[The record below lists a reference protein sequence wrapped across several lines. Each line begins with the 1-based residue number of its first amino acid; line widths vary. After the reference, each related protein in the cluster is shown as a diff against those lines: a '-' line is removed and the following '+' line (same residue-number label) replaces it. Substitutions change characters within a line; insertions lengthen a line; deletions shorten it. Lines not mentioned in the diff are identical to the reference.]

1 MSNFDARLRCI
12 FALLLFGAVC
22 VATGC
27 APMDAQKNTGVQR
40 LYVLYC
46 GEAQIPDL
54 SPWSPGF
61 NIGKPGTFSDNCY
74 LIQHGKDWMLWDSG
88 FPDALAATPE
98 GIVTPRMRAIRTRT
112 LASQLAEIG
121 VAPNQITYLAFSHT
135 HGDHVGNGN
144 LFTAAT
150 LYIQQAEYDAAFG
163 PEPGK
168 YGFVPATYDKLRN
181 SPTVKLQGDFDIFGD
196 GSVKILSTPGHT
208 PGHQSL
214 LVRLPKTGAVVL
226 SGDVAHFEENF
237 VNRRV
242 PGFNFNI
249 EQSRQSM
256 DKIDAIVK
264 AEHAQ
269 LWINHDAKQSATIP
283 HAPQFIE

>member
-1 MSNFDARLRCI
+1 MTQSAWRL
-12 FALLLFGAVC
+12 FAAVGSLFGALALV
-22 VATGC
+22 VGC
-27 APMDAQKNTGVQR
+27 APMERPPRDGVQR

-46 GEAQIPDL
+46 GEAHIPDV

-61 NIGKPGTFSDNCY
+61 NAGQAAVFSDNCY
-74 LIQHGKDWMLWDSG
+74 LIQHGKDWLLWDSG
-88 FPDALAATPE
+88 YPDALAATPE
-98 GIVTPRMRAIRTRT
+98 GIVGPRSRAMRSRT
-112 LASQLAEIG
+112 LASQLEEIG
-121 VAPNQITYLAFSHT
+121 VVPTQITRLAFSHT

-168 YGFVPATYDKLRN
+168 YGFVPATYEKLRAN
-181 SPTVKLQGDFDIFGD
+181 PTIKLQGDFDVFGD

-226 SGDVAHFEENF
+226 SGDAAHFEENF
-237 VNRRV
+237 VKRRV
-242 PGFNFNI
+242 PGFNFNA

-256 DKIDAIVK
+256 DKIDSIVK

-283 HAPQFIE
+283 HAPRAVE